1 MPLGVISTV
10 LDSAR
15 EVAEV
20 KKRVINT
27 TGGQGSLFK
36 GGNTPIEVLKER
48 HFRQREQPVQRHE
61 AAYLGQYVE
70 NDWHRGMLYKADVGI
85 QSQQLA

>member
-1 MPLGVISTV
+1 M
-10 LDSAR
+10 SATWCNKHCNGQYKGSGR
-15 EVAEV
+15 GEKESH
-20 KKRVINT
+20 RH

-36 GGNTPIEVLKER
+36 GGNTPIEALKET

-70 NDWHRGMLYKADVGI
+70 ND
-85 QSQQLA
+85 